1 MSLESDITRNLPSLQ
16 FQSAFDETDGHYLHL
31 RIRSYILTVA
41 ACAQATYFIS
51 VLNELRQ
58 VVLEEYSSRVVHRP
72 SSSRILNTSIQ
83 RDPVKVG
90 IIGCGRLGRQLA
102 TSLLAFAGVRPEEL
116 FISTR
121 RPELLQ
127 DLAQRGVWC
136 SFDNQC
142 LCNKVN
148 VLFICCLPS
157 QFGTVAKDI
166 QSFLLSNTIVYSLVG
181 ATTIDRILQ
190 SLRFDNVIRPE
201 FSWATN
207 VTERNL
213 EKHWN
218 TSKDIIQALY
228 DSRIIASCCPLSLN
242 KEEDTVNTSEQWAEV
257 IIMAFINMCTEL
269 KVSKNDSV
277 KLCNQIILGLQDN
290 STEEHGFVIEDL
302 QAVIPNDQIISKE
315 DNITSTNT
323 DRSTKLFPIFN
334 FKLAYF
340 SHTHIGYKVC
350 YEGIRKNFIKNFSS
364 KFGKVKVWKGYRS
377 ENLTKN

>member
-41 ACAQATYFIS
+41 ACAQATYFVS

-242 KEEDTVNTSEQWAEV
+242 KE
-257 IIMAFINMCTEL
+257 
-269 KVSKNDSV
+269 
-277 KLCNQIILGLQDN
+277 GLQDN